1 MHSKEEKLK
10 AFERLLEIMDELRE
24 KCPWDR
30 EQTLDSLRNLT
41 IEETYELADAIMD
54 QDLEEIRKELGDL
67 MLHIVFYAK
76 IGAEKGAFD
85 IADVLN
91 GINHKLVFRHPHVF
105 GDRKVKDSGEV
116 IENWEELKMKE
127 GHRSVLAGVPVSLP
141 AMIKSHRIQD
151 KARAVGF
158 DWDYREQVWDKVIEE
173 INEVKHEVINGTGQA
188 QSWRMR
194 SATCF
199 FPLSMPH
206 GYTTSNQKP
215 PWSGQTGNSSTR
227 FKYLEQKALESGRSL
242 KEMSLEEMEAIWQE
256 AKSIVD
262 FLLSGSSFLSSSV
275 FL

>member
-1 MHSKEEKLK
+1 MHSIEEKLK

-41 IEETYELADAIMD
+41 IEETYELTDAIMD

-76 IGAEKGAFD
+76 IGSEKGAFD

-91 GINHKLVFRHPHVF
+91 GINSKLVFRHPHVF
-105 GDRKVKDSGEV
+105 GERKVKDSVEV

-127 GHRSVLAGVPVSLP
+127 GNLSVLAGVPVSLP

-158 DWDYREQVWDKVIEE
+158 DWDYKEQVWDKVSEE
-173 INEVKHEVINGTGQA
+173 INEVKHELING
-188 QSWRMR
+188 
-194 SATCF
+194 
-199 FPLSMPH
+199 
-206 GYTTSNQKP
+206 NQKEKTEEEIGDLLFSIVNAARLYDIEP
-215 PWSGQTGNSSTR
+215 ETALERTNRKFIKR
-227 FKYLEQKALESGRSL
+227 FKYLESKVSQMGKSL
-242 KEMSLEEMEAIWQE
+242 KDMNLEEMEAIWQE
-256 AKSIVD
+256 AKSI
-262 FLLSGSSFLSSSV
+262 
-275 FL
+275 